1 MRKRV
6 IRRAKAKNGLEELAK
21 EKEAIL
27 KKARLNQKKESV
39 IVENNMLSKYALIS
53 FAVYN
58 LWDPKQNDS
67 VDDKAFVENI
77 INACFHSSC

>member
-1 MRKRV
+1 
-6 IRRAKAKNGLEELAK
+6 
-21 EKEAIL
+21 
-27 KKARLNQKKESV
+27 
-39 IVENNMLSKYALIS
+39 MLSKYALIS

-77 INACFHSSC
+77 INAASIRLADLMGHQLIYRIYTEIYDMRPTIRLRQDDVKAITTVT

>member
-1 MRKRV
+1 
-6 IRRAKAKNGLEELAK
+6 
-21 EKEAIL
+21 
-27 KKARLNQKKESV
+27 
-39 IVENNMLSKYALIS
+39 MLSKYALIS

-77 INACFHSSC
+77 INAASIRLADLMGHQLI